1 MFFKAMPLNNCFLP
15 DLKRN
20 QIYLLQNFKEIC
32 NFVKKKTRS
41 HVRLTV
47 IFTWNRKVRFGA
59 NKNNYSYPLVVCNY
73 IGRVLAS
80 ANTVFKMKD
89 DDRRLPIKCIK
100 GSDIF
105 PLILVKTS
113 GKNCNH

>member
-1 MFFKAMPLNNCFLP
+1 M
-15 DLKRN
+15 
-20 QIYLLQNFKEIC
+20 
-32 NFVKKKTRS
+32 
-41 HVRLTV
+41 
-47 IFTWNRKVRFGA
+47 
-59 NKNNYSYPLVVCNY
+59 
-73 IGRVLAS
+73 GRVLAS

-113 GKNCNH
+113 RKNCNH